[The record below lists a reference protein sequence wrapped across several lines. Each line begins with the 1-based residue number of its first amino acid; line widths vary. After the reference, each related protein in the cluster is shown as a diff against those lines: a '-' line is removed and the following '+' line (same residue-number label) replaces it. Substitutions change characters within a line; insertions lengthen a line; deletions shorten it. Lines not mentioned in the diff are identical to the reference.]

1 MNNISEKFRAY
12 WNAFAPL
19 SCLCSPRP
27 DAVTGLRKWW
37 WLAALR
43 KSGALVDP
51 SVDLRCRAR
60 PNERIVLRPGAALDR
75 GIVLW
80 IADECG
86 GEGRIIVGERVY
98 IGPYCFLGSCHRLE
112 IGCDTLIGA
121 GSYVITVN
129 HRTDAL
135 SVPLASQGYRG
146 ADVIIGSNVW
156 LGAHVVVLPG
166 VIIGDNAI
174 VGAGAVVTKDVPAG
188 ARWAGVPAKPLEAR
202 S

>member
-1 MNNISEKFRAY
+1 MNGISEKFRAY

-156 LGAHVVVLPG
+156 LGAHFVVLPG